1 MRSVAVNSY
10 TDLCVEE
17 EEELRKALE
26 LSLQDIGKFE
36 SSVSNNLCPSTA
48 AAAEAHDDDANDAD
62 EAAVN
67 QYISFTSTAD
77 DDDVLS
83 SNAFGIIKDVRVN
96 NIVASD
102 TDKISEFDAKNF
114 KELLSHTDA
123 AGCVT
128 LLAAG
133 TSES

>member
-1 MRSVAVNSY
+1 
-10 TDLCVEE
+10 
-17 EEELRKALE
+17 
-26 LSLQDIGKFE
+26 
-36 SSVSNNLCPSTA
+36 
-48 AAAEAHDDDANDAD
+48 
-62 EAAVN
+62 
-67 QYISFTSTAD
+67 
-77 DDDVLS
+77 
-83 SNAFGIIKDVRVN
+83 
-96 NIVASD
+96 VASD